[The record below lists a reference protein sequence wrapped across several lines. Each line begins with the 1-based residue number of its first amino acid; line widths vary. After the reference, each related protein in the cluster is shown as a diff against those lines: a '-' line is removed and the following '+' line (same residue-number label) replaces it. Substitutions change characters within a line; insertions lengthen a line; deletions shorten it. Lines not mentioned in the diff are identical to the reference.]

1 MKRTK
6 NILIAVFMLV
16 CMTANAQ
23 VYSLKDAYKH
33 NRNNDATYNIG
44 IFGGLNAT
52 YWAHFGGT
60 RYGIDMNNIT
70 KCLGYTGGLSLEGM
84 ITPSFSVGFEAAY
97 AQRNVNQIH
106 SYTLPVSLGVNNDY
120 SITLNAAYS
129 EMYFQI
135 PFTVYLGPATWN
147 VRPYVYAAPRVTAP
161 LSGTIKK
168 TINNITGNA
177 TLSEEG
183 TTMGTASYKGI
194 NVGAAI
200 GMGVQGRLNT
210 QHYYYLFKF
219 DVSAHAGLLSTNPVV
234 TDEETQP
241 VVVLPSVGPN
251 GQIQT
256 LDSKRYC
263 ADVLARIT
271 IMFPLKKRAR
281 GACVSWGEY

>member
-44 IFGGLNAT
+44 IFGGINAT
-52 YWAHFGGT
+52 YWAHFGGS
-60 RYGIDMNNIT
+60 RYDIHMNNIT
-70 KCLGYTGGLSLEGM
+70 KCLGYTGGLSLERM
-84 ITPSFSVGFEAAY
+84 ISLSFSVGFEAAY

-106 SYTLPVSLGVNNDY
+106 SYTLPVSLGVNNNYTD
-120 SITLNAAYS
+120 TLYAAYS
-129 EMYFQI
+129 EVYFQI
-135 PFTVYLGPATWN
+135 PFTAYLGPATWN

-161 LSGTIKK
+161 LFGSIKK
-168 TINNITGNA
+168 TNNNITENV
-177 TLSEEG
+177 TLSED
-183 TTMGTASYKGI
+183 TISMGTSSYKGI
-194 NVGAAI
+194 NVGVAI

-219 DVSAHAGLLSTNPVV
+219 DVSAHAGLLSTNPVIDS
-234 TDEETQP
+234 DEDIQP
-241 VVVLPSVGPN
+241 VVLPSVGPN

-256 LDSKRYC
+256 LDPKRYC
-263 ADVLARIT
+263 ADVLAKIT
-271 IMFPLKKRAR
+271 IMFPLKKQTR